1 MAIDPI
7 IDELVKKTY
16 EELAQVSKPKERSR
30 MSQTA
35 NGYVHLIAWSNASLL
50 RILIKKFTSKLPSIE
65 RRLKMQLDDAARSV
79 IANIE
84 EGYRRPTTIEYLTF
98 LGYSQASLVEVKGDI
113 QRCRQDNILKNI
125 PNSNLLAIGIYLNH
139 WHEALKKSIISDT
152 KGIYR
157 NLRGATTNPPLNSFK
172 FLYNPV
178 DNLKVQSLTY
188 EIFIELVN
196 KTDWNLRKLVSSLEE
211 KLNREQ
217 KFYQVEKAR
226 IRGNINW
233 RK

>member
-1 MAIDPI
+1 MGTDPI
-7 IDELVKKTY
+7 IDELVQKTY
-16 EELAQVSKPKERSR
+16 KELAQANKPKERSR

-35 NGYVHLIAWSNASLL
+35 NGYIHLITWSNGSLL
-50 RILIKKFTSKLPSIE
+50 RILIKKFTSILPSIE

-113 QRCRQDNILKNI
+113 QRCRQDNILKSI
-125 PNSNLLAIGIYLNH
+125 PNSNLLSLGILLTD
-139 WHEALKKSIISDT
+139 WHTALKRSVADT

-157 NLRGATTNPPLNSFK
+157 NLKESNPLSPLNSYK
-172 FLYNPV
+172 FLYDPV
-178 DNLKVQSLTY
+178 DNLKTYSLSY
-188 EIFIELVN
+188 EVFIELIN
-196 KTDWNLRKLVSSLEE
+196 KTDWNLRKLVDSLEE
-211 KLNREQ
+211 KLVREQ
-217 KFYQVEKAR
+217 KYYQIEKAR

>member
-1 MAIDPI
+1 MATDPI
-7 IDELVKKTY
+7 VDELVQKTY
-16 EELAQVSKPKERSR
+16 RELEQANKPQERSR

-35 NGYVHLIAWSNASLL
+35 NGYIHLIAWSNASLL
-50 RILIKKFTSKLPSIE
+50 RILVKKFTSTLPLIE

-84 EGYRRPTTIEYLTF
+84 EGYRRPTTMEYLTF
-98 LGYSQASLVEVKGDI
+98 LGFSQASLVEVKGDI
-113 QRCRQDNILKNI
+113 QRCRQDNFLKSI
-125 PNSNLLAIGIYLNH
+125 SNSNLVSLKIHLND
-139 WHEALKKSIISDT
+139 WHTALKQIIVSEF

-157 NLRGATTNPPLNSFK
+157 NLKENNSPLSSFK

-178 DNLKVQSLTY
+178 DNLEAKLLTY
-188 EIFIELVN
+188 EIFIELIN

-211 KLNREQ
+211 KLAREQ
-217 KFYQVEKAR
+217 KYYQIEKAR

>member
-1 MAIDPI
+1 MATDPI
-7 IDELVKKTY
+7 VEELIKKTY
-16 EELAQVSKPKERSR
+16 EELAQANKPQERSR

-35 NGYVHLIAWSNASLL
+35 NGYIHLIAWSNASLL
-50 RILIKKFTSKLPSIE
+50 RILIKKFTSTLPNIE

-84 EGYRRPTTIEYLTF
+84 EGYRRPTTMEYLTF

-113 QRCRQDNILKNI
+113 QRCRQDNVLKTI
-125 PNSNLLAIGIYLNH
+125 SNSNLLALGIRLDD
-139 WHEALKKSIISDT
+139 WHNALKQSICADI
-152 KGIYR
+152 KGVYR
-157 NLRGATTNPPLNSFK
+157 NLKENNSLITSFI

-178 DNLKVQSLTY
+178 DNLQARSLTY
-188 EIFIELVN
+188 EIFIELIN

-211 KLNREQ
+211 KLTREQ
-217 KFYQVEKAR
+217 KYYQIEKAR
-226 IRGNINW
+226 VRGNITW

>member
-1 MAIDPI
+1 MGTDPI
-7 IDELVKKTY
+7 IDELVQKTY
-16 EELAQVSKPKERSR
+16 KELAQANKPKERSR

-35 NGYVHLIAWSNASLL
+35 NGYIHLITWSNASLL
-50 RILIKKFTSKLPSIE
+50 RILIKKFTSILPSIE

-113 QRCRQDNILKNI
+113 QRCRQDNILKSI
-125 PNSNLLAIGIYLNH
+125 PNSNLLSLGILLTD
-139 WHEALKKSIISDT
+139 WHTALKRSVADT

-157 NLRGATTNPPLNSFK
+157 NLKESNPLSPLNSYK
-172 FLYNPV
+172 FLYDPV
-178 DNLKVQSLTY
+178 DNLKTYSLSY
-188 EIFIELVN
+188 EVFIELIN
-196 KTDWNLRKLVSSLEE
+196 KTDWNLRKLVDSLEE
-211 KLNREQ
+211 KLVREQ
-217 KFYQVEKAR
+217 KYYQIEKAR

>member
-16 EELAQVSKPKERSR
+16 EELAQANKPKERSR

-35 NGYVHLIAWSNASLL
+35 NGYIHLIAWSNASLL
-50 RILIKKFTSKLPSIE
+50 RILIKKFTSTLPNIE

-113 QRCRQDNILKNI
+113 QRCRQDNILKSI
-125 PNSNLLAIGIYLNH
+125 QNSNLLSLGILLND
-139 WHEALKKSIISDT
+139 WHTALKQSVISDT
-152 KGIYR
+152 KGIYG
-157 NLRGATTNPPLNSFK
+157 NLKETSPLTPLNSYT

-178 DNLKVQSLTY
+178 DNLKAQSLTF
-188 EIFIELVN
+188 EIFLELIN

-211 KLNREQ
+211 KLAQEQ
-217 KFYQVEKAR
+217 KYYQIEKAR

>member
-1 MAIDPI
+1 MATDPI
-7 IDELVKKTY
+7 VDELVKKTY
-16 EELAQVSKPKERSR
+16 EELAQANKPKERSR

-50 RILIKKFTSKLPSIE
+50 RILIKKFTSTLPSIE

-113 QRCRQDNILKNI
+113 QRCRQDNILKSI
-125 PNSNLLAIGIYLNH
+125 PNSNLLSLGILLND
-139 WHEALKKSIISDT
+139 WHTALKQSVVSDT
-152 KGIYR
+152 KGIYG
-157 NLRGATTNPPLNSFK
+157 NLKEHNPLSPLSSYK

-178 DNLKVQSLTY
+178 DNLKIQSLTF
-188 EIFIELVN
+188 EIFLELIN

-211 KLNREQ
+211 KMTREQ
-217 KFYQVEKAR
+217 KYYQIEKAR

>member
-1 MAIDPI
+1 MTTDPI
-7 IDELVKKTY
+7 VDELVKKAY
-16 EELAQVSKPKERSR
+16 EELAQVNKPQERSR

-35 NGYVHLIAWSNASLL
+35 NGYIHLIAWSNASLL
-50 RILIKKFTSKLPSIE
+50 RILVKKFTSALPTIE

-84 EGYRRPTTIEYLTF
+84 EGYRRPTTIEYLNF
-98 LGYSQASLVEVKGDI
+98 LGFSQASLVEVKGDI
-113 QRCRQDNILKNI
+113 QRCRQDTILKSI
-125 PNSNLLAIGIYLNH
+125 PNSNLLSLGIQLDD
-139 WHEALKKSIISDT
+139 WHTALKQSIISDT

-157 NLRGATTNPPLNSFK
+157 NLKETNSPLTSFK

-178 DNLKVQSLTY
+178 DNLKIQSLTY
-188 EIFIELVN
+188 EIFIELIN

-211 KLNREQ
+211 KLAREQ
-217 KFYQVEKAR
+217 KYYQVEKAR

>member
-1 MAIDPI
+1 MTTDPI
-7 IDELVKKTY
+7 VDELVKKTY
-16 EELAQVSKPKERSR
+16 KELADANKPKERSR

-35 NGYVHLIAWSNASLL
+35 NGYIHLIAWSNASLL
-50 RILIKKFTSKLPSIE
+50 RIFIRKFTSTLPNIE

-113 QRCRQDNILKNI
+113 QRCRQDNILKSI
-125 PNSNLLAIGIYLNH
+125 SNSSLLSIGIHLDDWNT
-139 WHEALKKSIISDT
+139 ALKRTVISDT

-157 NLRGATTNPPLNSFK
+157 NLKEPNNLSPLNSFK

-178 DNLKVQSLTY
+178 DNLRIQSLTY
-188 EIFIELVN
+188 EIFIELIN
-196 KTDWNLRKLVSSLEE
+196 KTDWNLRKLVSSLED
-211 KLNREQ
+211 KLTREQ
-217 KFYQVEKAR
+217 KYYQIEKAR

>member
-1 MAIDPI
+1 MATDPI
-7 IDELVKKTY
+7 VDELVKKTY
-16 EELAQVSKPKERSR
+16 RELEQANRPQERSR

-35 NGYVHLIAWSNASLL
+35 NGYIHLIAWSNASLL
-50 RILIKKFTSKLPSIE
+50 RILIKKFTSTLPTVE

-84 EGYRRPTTIEYLTF
+84 EGYRRPTTMEYLTF

-113 QRCRQDNILKNI
+113 QRCRQDTILKSV
-125 PNSNLLAIGIYLNH
+125 PSSNLLSLGILLND
-139 WHEALKKSIISDT
+139 WHTAFKQTIISP
-152 KGIYR
+152 
-157 NLRGATTNPPLNSFK
+157 LPPLKSFR

-178 DNLKVQSLTY
+178 DDLEAKSLTY
-188 EIFIELVN
+188 EIFIELIN

-211 KLNREQ
+211 KLAREQ
-217 KFYQVEKAR
+217 KYYQVEKAR
-226 IRGNINW
+226 VRGNITW